1 MKQVKKYVMILA
13 IVALPCLSFS
23 QTIYGLQEPTED
35 QKRKSDEKYIT
46 TDLIVFDL
54 EEGDVTEE
62 YFKSEAKRRKNN
74 LSQEYSNEE
83 EIKEISD
90 ALDNYLTMLLV
101 ELNYLD
107 TTDRFFPDYKNSLH
121 LDMKVEEIHFTY
133 IKPKKR
139 LPATRVYMEMVA
151 EFKLSSYYGKELV
164 KKTQSREIIL
174 GSGFYNNFE
183 TEFRYLLKDMMY
195 EFIFAD
201 DVQSKTESDEY
212 FDLTDEST
220 FSAVNLKS
228 GSKSS
233 DVKDW
238 RESVATVI
246 SKDSHGSACVISE
259 DGYLLTNY
267 HVVGQNEKVRVKFMD
282 NTESEATVI
291 RKHPDCDLALIKVE
305 RTGLK
310 FLTPSANKSNLGD
323 VVYIIGTPADTLLS
337 QSVSKGV
344 LSGQRD
350 FDGAEYLQTDAKV
363 NPGNSGGA
371 LINSKGEL
379 IGVVSSKYIG
389 FGIEGIGFAVP
400 ISKLEEKLKVSSQ
413 KSSAPV
419 VPASE
424 PSPSKK
430 KKK

>member
-1 MKQVKKYVMILA
+1 
-13 IVALPCLSFS
+13 
-23 QTIYGLQEPTED
+23 
-35 QKRKSDEKYIT
+35 
-46 TDLIVFDL
+46 
-54 EEGDVTEE
+54 
-62 YFKSEAKRRKNN
+62 
-74 LSQEYSNEE
+74 
-83 EIKEISD
+83 
-90 ALDNYLTMLLV
+90 
-101 ELNYLD
+101 
-107 TTDRFFPDYKNSLH
+107 
-121 LDMKVEEIHFTY
+121 
-133 IKPKKR
+133 
-139 LPATRVYMEMVA
+139 
-151 EFKLSSYYGKELV
+151 
-164 KKTQSREIIL
+164 L
-174 GSGFYNNFE
+174 GAGYCNNFE
-183 TEFRYLLKDMMY
+183 TELRWLLKDMMY
-195 EFIFAD
+195 EFIFTD
-201 DVQSKTESDEY
+201 EVQSKTESDEY

-220 FSAVNLKS
+220 FSQMNLKS
-228 GSKSS
+228 GSKTL
-233 DVKDW
+233 DLQDW
-238 RESVATVI
+238 RQGVATVI

-310 FLTPSANKSNLGD
+310 FLTPSTTKSNLGD

-371 LINSKGEL
+371 LLNGKGEL
-379 IGVVSSKYIG
+379 IGLVSSKYIG

-400 ISKLEEKLKVSSQ
+400 ISKLEEKIKVISQ
-413 KSSAPV
+413 KDSAPV
-419 VPASE
+419 VPHSI
-424 PSPSKK
+424 PPTPKK

>member
-1 MKQVKKYVMILA
+1 MLKVKNYLLLA
-13 IVALPCLSFS
+13 VIFFVPAFLFA
-23 QTIYGLQEPTED
+23 QNDEPSED
-35 QKRKSDEKYIT
+35 QKRKPTEKYIT

-54 EEGDVTEE
+54 DEGDVTEQ
-62 YFKSEAKRRKNN
+62 YFKSETQRKKNN
-74 LSQEYSNEE
+74 VSQESSNED
-83 EIKEISD
+83 EIKEISES
-90 ALDNYLTMLLV
+90 LDDYLTMLLI

-107 TTDRFFPDYKNSLH
+107 TSDRFFPDYKNSLH
-121 LDMKVEEIHFTY
+121 VDMIAEELHFTY
-133 IKPKKR
+133 IKPKSKWPPTYIY
-139 LPATRVYMEMVA
+139 LEMVA
-151 EFKLSSYYGKELV
+151 DFKLSSYYGKELV
-164 KKTQSREIIL
+164 KKTVTKEVLL
-174 GSGFYNNFE
+174 GSGFEDNFE
-183 TEFRYLLKDMMY
+183 KELSDLLKDLFY
-195 EFIFAD
+195 EFIFD
-201 DVQSKTESDEY
+201 EEVQSKTESDAY
-212 FDLTDEST
+212 FDLADEGT
-220 FSAVNLKS
+220 FTPVQIKS
-228 GSKSS
+228 NARGSEMPE
-233 DVKDW
+233 W
-238 RESVATVI
+238 RQSVATVI

-291 RKHPDCDLALIKVE
+291 RKHPDCDLALIKVD

-310 FLTPSANKSNLGD
+310 FLTPSDSKSSLGD

-371 LINSKGEL
+371 LLNSKGEL

-400 ISKLEEKLKVSSQ
+400 ISKLEEKLMVITQ
-413 KSSAPV
+413 KGSAPV
-419 VPASE
+419 VPHSI
-424 PSPSKK
+424 PPTPKK